1 MRTAVCAGP
10 FTMIWRIDERAF
22 AGCSSL
28 QEIFI
33 PKEIVEIG
41 DEAFK
46 DCTQLKTLTIEA
58 TLQEAYRS
66 VGKEAFAGCISLTE
80 VEIPEGLPWVGEGA
94 FRNCTGLQTA
104 YISRGIMSVH
114 KTAFEGCTNPE
125 KIIETEVSH
134 SIFY

>member
-94 FRNCTGLQTA
+94 FRNCTGLQTT